1 MHKLKAPEG
10 VTAAAVEDTQYEVD
24 EHGHVEVENGE
35 HIPHLKLHG
44 FVDAEDGEL
53 THSDPVEEPRVQ
65 PDFSKFVNKG
75 ALIDYLKAHGQ
86 DGDAGSS
93 RADLEAAC
101 VACFESGA
109 ERVELAPV
117 ETEVEHESDPT
128 LGETTE
134 DETTE
139 DETTEEVVEEN
150 GGAGSEDAA
159 E

>member
-10 VTAAAVEDTQYEVD
+10 VTAAAVESTQYEVD

-53 THSDPVEEPRVQ
+53 SHSDPADEPRVQ

-86 DGDAGSS
+86 DGDAASS

-109 ERVELAPV
+109 ERVEAEAV
-117 ETEVEHESDPT
+117 EQPEVEQTEEPE
-128 LGETTE
+128 GEGE
-134 DETTE
+134 DEGE
-139 DETTEEVVEEN
+139 GEGEGDQESVEGE
-150 GGAGSEDAA
+150 GAA